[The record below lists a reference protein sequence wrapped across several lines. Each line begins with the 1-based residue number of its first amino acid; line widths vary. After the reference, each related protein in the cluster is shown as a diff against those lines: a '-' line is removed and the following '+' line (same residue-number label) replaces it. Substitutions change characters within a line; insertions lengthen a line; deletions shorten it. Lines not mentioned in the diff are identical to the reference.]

1 MKPLILS
8 FFLVLLGI
16 SMFTNDKDAKE
27 EFTPSTNNHMVR
39 EGKNAVQTTDSIVI
53 SVDKTAVAL

>member
-16 SMFTNDKDAKE
+16 SFFTNEKKVKE
-27 EFTPSTNNHMVR
+27 EGTASTTNPMVI
-39 EGKNAVQTTDSIVI
+39 EGKNTTQNVDSIVI